1 MNIFIEEELDKACNE
16 EGLSSET
23 CKAIKALLSR
33 RLNDEIP
40 SNKDFTN
47 DLSRIYGLIK
57 ENLNED

>member
-16 EGLSSET
+16 EGLSFEA
-23 CKAIKALLSR
+23 CKAIKALLNR
-33 RLNDEIP
+33 RLDDEIS

-57 ENLNED
+57 ESLDED

>member
-16 EGLSSET
+16 KGLSAEA

-33 RLNDEIP
+33 KLNNEIP

-47 DLSRIYGLIK
+47 DLSRVYGLIK
-57 ENLNED
+57 EDLGED